1 MEVFREITTA
11 ITVYFLVLAPTFAGL
26 ALYLKR
32 RAGLQIAQ
40 YQTGVLAALAWTIW
54 TLAEFILPLR
64 WPYISATLMYF
75 LASVFLFFATLLV
88 WGAALKASPSG
99 AKAEDYPVII
109 VCAVWLANFF
119 IAPIVT
125 YTWAFSQALD

>member
-11 ITVYFLVLAPTFAGL
+11 ITVYFLVLAPTFAGF

-40 YQTGVLAALAWTIW
+40 YQTGVLSALAWTIW

-64 WPYISATLMYF
+64 WPYISATPMYF
-75 LASVFLFFATLLV
+75 LASVFLFFAALLV
-88 WGAALKASPSG
+88 WGTAVKTSPSG
-99 AKAEDYPVII
+99 AKVEDYPVIL
-109 VCAVWLANFF
+109 VFAVWLANFL